1 MSMDDDA
8 FRPTGKR
15 DRLARMLR
23 VVTVLRGHP
32 DGIRPSEIARRVNV
46 ATRTVYRDLR
56 ALEEEVGV
64 AVWSEGGLWGVVG
77 EEFLPALKLT
87 LDEAM
92 AVVLSAR
99 LMVRY
104 VDKYD
109 PDLAAAFE
117 KLEEV
122 LPRPLAEH
130 VERTLDVLA
139 QHPRDAAFSEHVHRL
154 TRAWAERRV
163 VSLDYEPAR
172 YAPES
177 AARRAIVH
185 PYLIEPSLQTHA
197 LYLIGWDETRG
208 AVRTFKIER
217 IRDVSVTPRTFDPPE
232 PGLLE
237 KDLRRAWTS
246 SPTRPRLTSSCA
258 STQPWPVASRRRPG
272 IRPSGWN
279 PRRMARSS
287 SAPRWP
293 DRSRSASGSCHGV
306 TPWRSWSRPTCA
318 PTWPPRFAERWT
330 DTQIDGASWH
340 ARGGPFRTIRGR
352 VPRHRR
358 GPQTRRGCPCPPR
371 QAPGAARCPPSA
383 VPSS

>member
-1 MSMDDDA
+1 MIGDDQERA
-8 FRPTGKR
+8 FGKR

-32 DGIRPSEIARRVNV
+32 EGIRPAEIARRVGV

-64 AVWSEGGLWGVVG
+64 AVWSENGLWGVVS
-77 EEFLPALKLT
+77 EEFLPPLKLT

-104 VDKYD
+104 ADKYD

-130 VERTLDVLA
+130 VERTLDILA

-163 VSLDYEPAR
+163 VTLEYEPAR
-172 YAPES
+172 YAPEA
-177 AARRAIVH
+177 AARQAVVR

-197 LYLIGWDETRG
+197 LYLIGWDETRD
-208 AVRTFKIER
+208 ALRTFKIER
-217 IRDVSVTPRTFDPPE
+217 IRSVALTPRTFDPPE
-232 PGLLE
+232 PGALE
-237 KDLRRAWTS
+237 QALRGAWDIIADQPSTAVAVRFAPSVAARVMETTWHPTQRVEQAADGSIVWRATVAGTIEIRLWILSWGDDVEVLEPETLRKDVASTHRRA
-246 SPTRPRLTSSCA
+246 A
-258 STQPWPVASRRRPG
+258 SLH
-272 IRPSGWN
+272 
-279 PRRMARSS
+279 
-287 SAPRWP
+287 
-293 DRSRSASGSCHGV
+293 GS
-306 TPWRSWSRPTCA
+306 
-318 PTWPPRFAERWT
+318 
-330 DTQIDGASWH
+330 
-340 ARGGPFRTIRGR
+340 
-352 VPRHRR
+352 
-358 GPQTRRGCPCPPR
+358 
-371 QAPGAARCPPSA
+371 
-383 VPSS
+383 

>member
-237 KDLRRAWTS
+237 KDLRRAWDIIADQA
-246 SPTRPRLTSSCA
+246 PTDVVLRFDA
-258 STQPWPVASRRRPG
+258 AVASRVAETTWHPTQRLEPAPDGTLIFRATVAG
-272 IRPSGWN
+272 SIEIRLWIL
-279 PRRMARSS
+279 
-287 SAPRWP
+287 
-293 DRSRSASGSCHGV
+293 
-306 TPWRSWSRPTCA
+306 SWGDAVEVLEPTDLRA
-318 PTWPPRFAERWT
+318 DVA
-330 DTQIDGASWH
+330 A
-340 ARGGPFRTIRGR
+340 TIRRAMDRYLDG
-352 VPRHRR
+352 
-358 GPQTRRGCPCPPR
+358 
-371 QAPGAARCPPSA
+371 
-383 VPSS
+383 